1 MKHLKTSLAGLTANL
16 TANLTA
22 GLMAGALLALPVAAQ
37 ENIKVGTFVPEQSTG
52 VALVIKPWL
61 EAVAAETDDVNMMPF
76 WGGTLGKNPF
86 KQFELVQNGVAD
98 VTWVLPGYTAGQFPE
113 LGVFEL
119 PFLFRSGEEASVV
132 GWKMH
137 EMGLLTGLDGVHL
150 VGLFAA
156 EPNALFM
163 KTKITGL
170 DDLGNKKI
178 RSSGGIHAGWLESL
192 GAAPQTLSS
201 AEMNEGLNRGTVDG
215 AIQGWT
221 GMKTFKSLELIDQAY
236 DIPAGAIPFLL
247 LMNDNKWN
255 ALSDAAKASVMKH
268 GGLDMAMKGGAAYT
282 SAGNDI
288 REEVRAEGRIEIV
301 VPDAAVIEKYAAAAK
316 PVHAAWIAA
325 TPNGQVVYDTAVKL
339 LADMRGGS

>member
-1 MKHLKTSLAGLTANL
+1 MKPMKSALTGIL
-16 TANLTA
+16 
-22 GLMAGALLALPVAAQ
+22 AGALLALPVAAQ
-37 ENIKVGTFVPEQSTG
+37 ETIKVGTFVPEQSTG

-61 EAVAAETDDVNMMPF
+61 EAVAAETKDVTMQAF

-113 LGVFEL
+113 FGVFEL
-119 PFLFRSGEEASVV
+119 PFLFFTADEASIV

-137 EMGLLTGLDGVHL
+137 EMGLLTGFDGVHV
-150 VGLFAA
+150 VGIFAA

-163 KTKITGL
+163 KDKIDTLDGL
-170 DDLGNKKI
+170 SNKKI
-178 RSSGGIHAGWLESL
+178 RSAGEIHATWLQSL

-221 GMKTFKSLELIDQAY
+221 GMKTFKSLELVDQAH

-247 LMNDNKWN
+247 LMNENKWN
-255 ALSDAAKASVMKH
+255 ALSDAAKAAVMKH
-268 GGLDMAMKGGAAYT
+268 GGMKMAEEGGAAYT
-282 SAGNDI
+282 RVGQEI
-288 REEVRAEGRIEIV
+288 RDEVRAAGKMQIV
-301 VPDAAVIEKYAAAAK
+301 TPDAATLARYTAAAK
-316 PVHAAWIAA
+316 PVHDAWIAA

-339 LADMRGGS
+339 LAEMRAKG